1 MKIMFK
7 KYFAQLTTA
16 LVLCSTAGVALAQTT
31 NTNAPA
37 AAAPAAAPDNTPKP
51 DAQGYNTGAASDA
64 ADASN
69 TPLIVPA
76 PTDLSDADKKD
87 TNKVAA
93 YNTAKAA
100 FDTYT
105 KQATAEPLAVR
116 IMDGVGHNRV
126 AINFM
131 WTLVTGFLVMFM
143 QAGFA
148 LVETGLCR
156 AKNAGHTMSMNFMI
170 YPLGMLGFYVCG
182 FAFMFGGMNSPLTPN
197 PGTISTMGGYGGLN
211 HELGFTLG
219 GHFIG
224 LLGWKGFMLQGA
236 GYDTAAFA
244 LFLFQMVFMDTTATI
259 PTGGAAERWKFSAFM
274 IYGACIGTI
283 MYPVFGNWVW
293 GNGWLS
299 QMGVNWGIGHGH
311 VDFAGSSVVH
321 MQGGVICLIFCW
333 LIGPRYG
340 KYDANGKVA
349 HPIIPHNIPF
359 VMLGTFILAFGWFGF
374 NPGSSL
380 AGTELR
386 IAVVAVNTMLA
397 SATGALGATL
407 WMWWVRTKK
416 PDPSMMCNGMLA
428 GLVAIT
434 CPCAFVSAGGAS
446 ILGLVAGVLVVESVF
461 FFDKIGIDDCVGAI
475 SVHGV
480 NGAWGCLSLG
490 LFADG
495 TYGEGWNGV
504 PGKVTG
510 LFYGGG
516 FGQLTAEFIGVVV
529 CFVTLSVLSLVVY
542 YIAEKLVGNRVAKDV
557 EIEGLDMPEMGV
569 PGYAGFVMDKASETP
584 MLAGDHYSGAPATK
598 SKSLA
603 T

>member
-1 MKIMFK
+1 MSKRIF
-7 KYFAQLTTA
+7 YFLAVTTTCCCLHLRA
-16 LVLCSTAGVALAQTT
+16 ADS
-31 NTNAPA
+31 TNAPA
-37 AAAPAAAPDNTPKP
+37 AASAAGTNAPAAPADTTPKP
-51 DAQGYNTGAASDA
+51 DPAGTATGASGDA
-64 ADASN
+64 ASADV
-69 TPLIVPA
+69 TTFVTTA
-76 PTDLSDADKKD
+76 PTELSADDKKD
-87 TNKVAA
+87 PAKVKKFAEDTKA
-93 YNTAKAA
+93 YNDYVAQSKL
-100 FDTYT
+100 
-105 KQATAEPLAVR
+105 EPLAVKLS
-116 IMDGVGHNRV
+116 DSVGHNRV

-131 WTLVTGFLVMFM
+131 WTLITGFLVMFM

-170 YPLGMLGFYVCG
+170 YPMGMLGFYLCG
-182 FAFMFGGMNSPLTPN
+182 FAFMFGGL
-197 PGTISTMGGYGGLN
+197 GAIGTMGGYAGLN
-211 HELGFTLG
+211 HELTISLFGKPF
-219 GHFIG
+219 G
-224 LLGWKGFMLQGA
+224 LLGLKGFLLQGA

-259 PTGGAAERWKFSAFM
+259 PTGAAAERWRFSAFM
-274 IYGACIGTI
+274 IYGSCIGTI

-293 GNGWLS
+293 GGGWLS
-299 QMGVNWGIGHGH
+299 QLGVNFGLGHGH

-321 MQGGVICLIFCW
+321 MQGGVIGLIFAW

-340 KYDANGKVA
+340 KYDKDGKIA
-349 HPIIPHNIPF
+349 HPIVAHNIPF

-380 AGTELR
+380 AGTDLR

-461 FFDKIGIDDCVGAI
+461 FFDKRMIDDPVGAI

-495 TYGEGWNGV
+495 TYGSANGGWNGV
-504 PGKVTG
+504 PGNVTG

-516 FGQLTAEFIGVVV
+516 FGQLIAELIGVTT

-542 YIAEKLVGNRVAKDV
+542 FIAEKLVGNRVSREV
-557 EIEGLDMPEMGV
+557 EIEGLDIPEMGV
-569 PGYAGFVMDKASETP
+569 TGYGGLVMDKQAETP
-584 MLAGDHYSGAPATK
+584 MVKGEHYTDQSTPLALGKA
-598 SKSLA
+598 
-603 T
+603 